1 MSSSRR
7 PRSAL
12 RVPPGSRRPPFD
24 VPAERAGRTDLIT
37 AGVIAA
43 VVVLTAAVVLL
54 TGSAG
59 KADFESAENQPS
71 YGPAVLQPAALAEVY
86 RVPSTGTGAPLV
98 TRGNLVTVGAD
109 GRLTGYEAGV
119 PTEKWHYTHPGSLCG
134 AAFYSENLVSVW
146 TGAAGCSDVTA
157 LNPTDQVYSGTRQ
170 SAFADSLTM
179 WHTWGHALVQS
190 PERVE
195 IWRSDL
201 VRTVEYGQVLAP
213 QESEMQP
220 RTGCTIGSAGVD
232 DERFAVSERCPG
244 DTSERLT
251 ISKTVPQDSRKPEE
265 IASGPTGT
273 DALWVMNVTKD
284 HVLALQKLGA
294 TWSVERYTAPDQHRT
309 VLKLAGEPAMK
320 PSPETVASDD
330 HVRWFD
336 GSDTH
341 SFSVAEGTHSWTS
354 RGTLGPGMAVGYGT
368 GAEAKGP
375 YQWTMLPTP
384 EGFSVLASG
393 DGAEKRRMRL
403 EVPRSAELIG
413 LSQVGDILYEQRPGE
428 IVAYK
433 MTPG

>member
-7 PRSAL
+7 PRPAL

-24 VPAERAGRTDLIT
+24 VPSERATRTDLVT
-37 AGVIAA
+37 AAVIAA
-43 VVVLTAAVVLL
+43 VVVLTAALVVL
-54 TGSAG
+54 TGTAARARFDSAD
-59 KADFESAENQPS
+59 AQPS

-86 RVPSTGTGAPLV
+86 RVPSEGTGAPLV
-98 TRGNLVTVGAD
+98 TRGNLVTVAAD

-119 PTEKWHYTHPGSLCG
+119 ATEKWHYDHPGSLCG
-134 AAFYSENLVSVW
+134 VAFYSENLVSVW

-179 WHTWGHALVQS
+179 WHTWGHALIQS

-201 VRTVEYGQVLAP
+201 VRTVEYGQVQAP
-213 QESEMQP
+213 QESAMQP
-220 RTGCTIGSAGVD
+220 RTGCTIGSAGLD

-244 DTSERLT
+244 DSSERLT
-251 ISKTVPQDSRKPEE
+251 ISKTVPEDSRKPEE
-265 IASGPTGT
+265 IASGPTGA
-273 DALWVMNVTKD
+273 DGLWIMDVTAD
-284 HVLALQKLGA
+284 HVLALQKLGN
-294 TWSVERYTAPDQHRT
+294 TWSVERYTSPEQHRT
-309 VLKLAGEPAMK
+309 VLKLPGEPAMK
-320 PSPETVASDD
+320 PSPDTVAVDD

-341 SFSVAEGTHSWTS
+341 SFTVDQGTHAWTA

-368 GAEAKGP
+368 GADDNGP
-375 YQWTMLPTP
+375 YQWTMLPTA
-384 EGFSVLASG
+384 EGFSVLASA
-393 DGAEKRRMRL
+393 DGAEQRRMRL
-403 EVPRSAELIG
+403 ETPRSAELIG
-413 LSQVGDILYEQRPGE
+413 LSQVGDILYERRPGE